1 MPYFIN
7 LQNKLFHSSELS
19 IEEMIKLDKFLLLLE
34 ESGVGKI
41 IEEATKTDRSKGGRN
56 PYNPYRLFATIIY
69 GFSKHSGSL
78 RKIEESINFDL
89 RFIYLMDNFKP
100 THVTISKFLNNVVV
114 KFQQE
119 IFISIT
125 KTIIDKYNICID
137 DVFLDGTKLEANANK
152 FKFVWKPT
160 TFKKNLY
167 LKIRNLLL
175 SYFHL
180 SDNKTSFVSK
190 EVGDY
195 LQELLNV
202 ISSKGIDTTDL
213 KRGKGVRN
221 PPIVKDYFLLSD
233 YLIKLLTYEE
243 QEEICG
249 PNRNSYYKTDI
260 DATAMCLKED
270 YYSGL
275 GSNMHAGYNF
285 QLLVSKGIILHYFV
299 CQDRNDMTTLIP
311 FLSSFNSLY
320 GFFPKRLCADSGY
333 GSFSNLQFVYDNN
346 IHSFIKTLD
355 WVSLLSGDSIQLFHF
370 DENNNLFCLNNK
382 MAQKLDY
389 YYGRHPH
396 GKYSFYLISSCHR
409 CKFKSICQKSLKS
422 IKNER
427 VFETNS
433 DFYSL
438 RQLNINNLLSPK
450 GIEMRVNRSSQV
462 EGAFGVIKQDM
473 DYERVRR
480 KGIDNVSAEIMLVCL
495 GYNIRKLFLLLSNK
509 AKLDYWVA
517 PIDLQSESLP
527 IPNFKKLLKNE
538 SKKKGKNASLR
549 TSYKHKKGR

>member
-1 MPYFIN
+1 MYYFTLGIQQ
-7 LQNKLFHSSELS
+7 LFFSADIPEGERDKL
-19 IEEMIKLDKFLLLLE
+19 IKYLEFLD
-34 ESGVGKI
+34 ESGVGEI
-41 IEEATKTDRSKGGRN
+41 IHLEVAKEYNKGGR
-56 PYNPYRLFATIIY
+56 PTYNPYRLFAAIIY
-69 GFSKHSGSL
+69 AFSKHSGSL
-78 RKIEESINFDL
+78 RKIEESILFDI
-89 RFIYLMDNFKP
+89 RFKYLMNNETP
-100 THVTISKFLNNVVV
+100 SYVTISKFLNNVVV

-152 FKFVWKPT
+152 LKFVWKPT

-195 LQELLNV
+195 LQELLNI

-221 PPIVKDYFLLSD
+221 PSIVKDYFLLSD

-249 PNRNSYYKTDI
+249 PSRNSYYKTDI

-355 WVSLLSGDSIQLFHF
+355 WASLLSGDSIQLFHF

-389 YYGRHPH
+389 YFGRHPH
-396 GKYSFYLISSCHR
+396 GKYSFYLISYCHR

-433 DFYSL
+433 DFYFL
-438 RQLNINNLLSPK
+438 RQLNINNLLSHK

-480 KGIDNVSAEIMLVCL
+480 KGIVNVSAEIMLVCL

-527 IPNFKKLLKNE
+527 IPNFKKFLKTK
-538 SKKKGKNASLR
+538 SKRKGKNASLR